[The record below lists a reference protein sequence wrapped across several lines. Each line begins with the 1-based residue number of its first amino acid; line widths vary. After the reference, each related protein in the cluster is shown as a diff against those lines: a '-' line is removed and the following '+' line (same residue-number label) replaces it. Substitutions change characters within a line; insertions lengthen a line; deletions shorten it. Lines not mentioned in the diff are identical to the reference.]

1 MSVSSCICGSVAVAL
16 LLSLLHAPGER
27 ANTTT
32 PPMPVRRTCC
42 SCCRVAVVVVVVVV
56 VSLSLSCRCRCRCR
70 CHVAVAAAGAGSAWT
85 GAHYLGELQAGKSSR
100 NKRVNLSGSCRP
112 VRPMKMV
119 NRFVRQQ
126 RASCRLPRRTLI
138 QQKGQESDLLTCIIA
153 DPS

>member
-1 MSVSSCICGSVAVAL
+1 MSDRILDVKD
-16 LLSLLHAPGER
+16 LSIEFRGKEVVRDVNFHIDRGE
-27 ANTTT
+27 T
-32 PPMPVRRTCC
+32 VGL
-42 SCCRVAVVVVVVVV
+42 V
-56 VSLSLSCRCRCRCR
+56 
-70 CHVAVAAAGAGSAWT
+70 
-85 GAHYLGELQAGKSSR
+85 GELQAGKSSR
-100 NKRVNLSGSCRP
+100 NKRVSLSGSCRP